1 MTFEETLAE
10 WMPTQRWFAGKGA
23 RILGLTIAA
32 DTVLLRD
39 PSFARAVDDLRDF
52 NSIDGF
58 QETGSDTLTVSL
70 TDAGIT
76 APAAPHY
83 LRRIS
88 SSLPRWAPT
97 PNGTCL
103 LSLCTRSISMRS
115 IA

>member
-1 MTFEETLAE
+1 
-10 WMPTQRWFAGKGA
+10 
-23 RILGLTIAA
+23 
-32 DTVLLRD
+32 VLLRD

-83 LRRIS
+83 LRRLFDAYRGLARS
-88 SSLPRWAPT
+88 DDAVMLLTHRGRLA
-97 PNGTCL
+97 GTYSTL
-103 LSLCTRSISMRS
+103 GLSRRDWR
-115 IA
+115 